1 MPCDLENCAHNTKPE
16 ERLPTTCQWFA
27 AWQMVCEMRLS
38 QQTVVTMLLRL
49 KNSVDAMTRM
59 MRHQERVANNLA
71 NANTVG
77 YKKDR
82 MFTRILN
89 EHLDN
94 DGAPTSDKIVSQ
106 MPDLTEGELEQ
117 TGNPLDVA
125 IHGDGFF
132 ELSDDANDTKRYTRA
147 GRFTLDAEGQLRT
160 PEGYGVE
167 GESGPIQIE
176 KTDGNPIVI
185 DHDGTV
191 RLGNQQVGKIRLV
204 SFDDPTVLKRL
215 DDASFDAG
223 TQEPTDVEV
232 PDMRQGFV
240 EGSNV
245 NAVEEMAEMIEHFR
259 NFETQQRSIRTTD
272 QLLGRITRD
281 LGRF

>member
-1 MPCDLENCAHNTKPE
+1 
-16 ERLPTTCQWFA
+16 
-27 AWQMVCEMRLS
+27 
-38 QQTVVTMLLRL
+38 MLLRL
-49 KNSVDAMTRM
+49 QNSVDAMTRM
-59 MRHQERVANNLA
+59 MRHQERIANNLA

-89 EHLDN
+89 EHLDS
-94 DGAPTSDKIVSQ
+94 DGAPTSVKVVNQI
-106 MPDLTEGELEQ
+106 PDLTEGELDQ

-132 ELSDDANDTKRYTRA
+132 ELSDDESETKRYTRA

-160 PEGYGVE
+160 PSGYSVE
-167 GESGPIQIE
+167 GESGPIQLQA
-176 KTDGNPIVI
+176 TDGKQIVI

-191 RLGNQQVGKIRLV
+191 RVGDQQVGKIRLV
-204 SFDDPTVLKRL
+204 TFDDPSQLTRL
-215 DDASFDAG
+215 DDAAFDAG
-223 TQEPTDVEV
+223 TQEPTDVEE
-232 PDMRQGFV
+232 PDIRQGFV

-245 NAVEEMAEMIEHFR
+245 NAVEEMTDMIEHFR
-259 NFETQQRSIRTTD
+259 SFESQQRSIRTTD
-272 QLLGRITRD
+272 ELLGRIARD